1 MIDEV
6 VTYYKLFDKY
16 KDEEDINIIHHLLP
30 CYENNQYQILKDKD
44 KIIGFINW
52 AYLNNNIQ
60 NKFMENAI
68 INRFEWNC
76 GKNIWIINYLSFET
90 KLFSKWLKHQAIK
103 HFGLNQKLHWL
114 RVKDNDIKA
123 KSFITKEYWHG

>member
-6 VTYYKLFDKY
+6 VPYYKLFDKY

-30 CYENNQYQILKDKD
+30 SYENNQYQILKDKD

-52 AYLNNNIQ
+52 AYLNNNVQ

-76 GKNIWIINYLSFET
+76 GKNIWTVSYTHLRAHET
-90 KLFSKWLKHQAIK
+90 
-103 HFGLNQKLHWL
+103 
-114 RVKDNDIKA
+114 
-123 KSFITKEYWHG
+123 